1 MEHRLLRY
9 FVAVAEELH
18 FGRAA
23 ERLHLAQQP
32 LSAAIKRLE
41 TQLGVQLL
49 ERTSRRVALTDAGQ
63 IYLDAAREILRRT
76 AEAADAARRA
86 ARGERERLAVAY
98 KPGALYSVLPEV
110 VRQFRA
116 QYPAAELQLR
126 ELEFSRVEA
135 ALSAQ
140 EVQVGL
146 LCPGLS
152 DPALTSECVLREPMV
167 LVLPSGHPMARLDRV
182 PLGGMRGETLICCHR
197 PLAAP
202 AYYLEVYDAIREV
215 CRASE
220 FEPSSIQEVASED
233 AVASLVAAGLGI
245 GLVSASF
252 ARTTGARVEVRLL
265 DGPSVEVEL
274 LVAWH
279 RESDSPLT
287 TAFVNLVREAGRRLM
302 DSHPDPSLFSL
313 QTTVD
318 RQEKTASESV

>member
-49 ERTSRRVALTDAGQ
+49 KRTSRRVALTDAGQ
-63 IYLDAAREILRRT
+63 VYLDAAREILRRT
-76 AEAADAARRA
+76 LEAGEAARRVA
-86 ARGERERLAVAY
+86 QSGREELFVGY
-98 KPGALYSVLPEV
+98 KSGALYSVLPEV
-110 VRQFRA
+110 VRQFR
-116 QYPAAELQLR
+116 QQHPAAELHLR

-146 LCPGLS
+146 LCPGLRN
-152 DPALTSECVLREPMV
+152 PALASERVLRELMV
-167 LVLPSGHPMARLDRV
+167 LVLPLDHPMAQLDRV
-182 PLGGMRGETLICCHR
+182 PLGELQGETLICCHR
-197 PLAAP
+197 PLDAP
-202 AYYLEVYDAIREV
+202 AYYLEVYDAIREM
-215 CRASE
+215 CRASG
-220 FEPSSIQEVASED
+220 FTPSSIQEVASED

-252 ARTTGARVEVRLL
+252 ASTTGARLEVRLL
-265 DGPSVEVEL
+265 DGPGVEVDL

-279 RESDSPLT
+279 REDGSPLT
-287 TAFVNLVREAGRRLM
+287 TAFVNLVREVGRQLM
-302 DSHPDPSLFSL
+302 DRDSDPDLSIIS
-313 QTTVD
+313 T
-318 RQEKTASESV
+318 